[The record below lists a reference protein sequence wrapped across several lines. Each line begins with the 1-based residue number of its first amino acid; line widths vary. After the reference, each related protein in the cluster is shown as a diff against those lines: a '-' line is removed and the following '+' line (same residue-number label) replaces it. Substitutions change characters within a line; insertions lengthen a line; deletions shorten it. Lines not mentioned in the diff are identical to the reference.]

1 MTINCYEVSFGDGEK
16 VLNLDHGDNY
26 QLCDILKTLN
36 YILKIVEFLWYVNY
50 ISIKMFSKER
60 SL

>member
-36 YILKIVEFLWYVNY
+36 YIF
-50 ISIKMFSKER
+50 KMIQFYGM
-60 SL
+60 